1 MLKLSNAPEIE
12 IEWGSQTPENRKKWI
27 DWVFKNL
34 NSIATNKNIKSDEL
48 KSLLKNFLKRL
59 IYAAIEKA
67 MIQLDVMM
75 KRKVFK
81 SDFFNF
87 FTES

>member
-48 KSLLKNFLKRL
+48 KSFAQKLFGRSRFFDGKINGKRIFVDGLPLSLL
-59 IYAAIEKA
+59 
-67 MIQLDVMM
+67 
-75 KRKVFK
+75 
-81 SDFFNF
+81 
-87 FTES
+87 